1 MDISPNLEL
10 IIANVTI
17 ILIMQK
23 HILFILPYLNQ
34 GGTEKQAL
42 SLIEGLRDRYKI
54 SLLAPDGKG
63 APQFRALPI
72 LQREYTKW
80 EINFFKGLP
89 ELISG
94 IKEIQKEQ
102 AIDLIHIHGAHELM
116 LAVRWIVRKVPIVF
130 TVHGYHG
137 SGTKFSYQTSCW
149 FSNWCADRVISVCE
163 AEYNLLL
170 ELGLDKN
177 KLHLIYNGVKEPI
190 LDLDKSLEL
199 CQKFHLDPSHQII
212 LGTAARLDEAKGLTY
227 LIQAFAILNS
237 SQSSREQGA
246 QDRNQDLRLVIA
258 GNGDLESSLKQEAQD
273 LGIGDRVIFTG
284 YLNDLPNLMQLFDIF
299 VLPSLQEACSLACAE
314 AMSQGKPVVG
324 TCVGGIAEQV
334 SDCETGFIVNP
345 RDPEQLA
352 AKLRE
357 LISDRHLRDRFAK
370 KGYER
375 YRQLF
380 SNEIMLEKTAE
391 LYDLYLSK

>member
-1 MDISPNLEL
+1 MK
-10 IIANVTI
+10 
-17 ILIMQK
+17 K

-89 ELISG
+89 ELIAG

-102 AIDLIHIHGAHELM
+102 AIDLVHVHGAHELM
-116 LAVRWIVRKVPIVF
+116 LPVRWTVGKVPIVF

-137 SGTKFSYQTSCW
+137 TGTKFSYQTSCW
-149 FSNWCADRVISVCE
+149 FSNWFADRVISVCE
-163 AEYNLLL
+163 AEYNLLR
-170 ELGLDKN
+170 EYGLKER

-190 LDLDKSLEL
+190 LDADKSLEL
-199 CQKFHLDPSHQII
+199 AQKFHLDPSSQII

-227 LIQAFAILNS
+227 LLQAFAKL
-237 SQSSREQGA
+237 QGE
-246 QDRNQDLRLVIA
+246 NLRLVIA
-258 GNGDLESSLKQEAQD
+258 GNGDLEASLKQEAQD

-284 YLNDLPNLMQLFDIF
+284 YLEGLPNLMQLFDIF

-314 AMSQGKPVVG
+314 AMSQAKPVVG

-334 SDCETGFIVNP
+334 SDRQTGYIVMP
-345 RDPEQLA
+345 RDPESLA
-352 AKLRE
+352 AKLTE
-357 LISDRHLRDRFAK
+357 LINDRDLRDRFAK
-370 KGYER
+370 NGYSR

-380 SNEIMLEKTAE
+380 SSEIMLEKTAE
-391 LYDLYLSK
+391 IYDLYLSA

>member
-1 MDISPNLEL
+1 MK
-10 IIANVTI
+10 
-17 ILIMQK
+17 K

-42 SLIEGLRDRYKI
+42 SLIEGLRDRYKV

-89 ELISG
+89 ELMAG

-102 AIDLIHIHGAHELM
+102 AIDLVHVHGAHELM
-116 LAVRWIVRKVPIVF
+116 LPVRWIVGKVPIVF

-149 FSNWCADRVISVCE
+149 FSNWFADRVISVCE
-163 AEYNLLL
+163 AEYNLLC
-170 ELGLDKN
+170 ELGLNEK

-190 LDLDKSLEL
+190 LDFDKSLEL
-199 CQKFHLDPSHQII
+199 AQRFHLDPTNQII
-212 LGTAARLDEAKGLTY
+212 LGTAARLNEAKGLTY
-227 LIQAFAILNS
+227 LLQAFAAITHS
-237 SQSSREQGA
+237 SFPTGVQA
-246 QDRNQDLRLVIA
+246 KKQDLRLVIA
-258 GNGDLESSLKQEAQD
+258 GNGDLEASLKQEAQD

-284 YLNDLPNLMQLFDIF
+284 YLDDLPNLMHLFDIF

-314 AMSQGKPVVG
+314 AMSQAKPVVG

-334 SDCETGFIVNP
+334 SDRQTGFIVMP
-345 RDPEQLA
+345 RDPESLA
-352 AKLRE
+352 AKLTE
-357 LISDRHLRDRFAK
+357 LITDIDLRDRFAK